1 MARHLR
7 VAPADSGFEPSWS
20 AQQLAEFHAAISSH
34 SDEAGVGRTAVELVT
49 EAFAGE
55 AAALVLHGAV
65 IVSLGFPAGQTPSED
80 IVELTARRRGF
91 LDVPEVGMC
100 ASVTVPLGQQSADA
114 LVIARA
120 GGRFSGEELRTLDS
134 MGYVLS
140 LTLGR
145 FREARASAQRR
156 HDLLK
161 QISAVQRSISNRAPL
176 HEVLDTV
183 TRGLAEVLGDEFV
196 LLYGVDSD
204 DEHTMSARSTYGS
217 APKIGRDLRIGEG
230 AVGQAVVQDRPVV
243 VQDYA
248 SSPLA
253 SPDVVKVG
261 VRAAMAAPIHE
272 NGCVVGGLVVGSCQ
286 PARVYSVADQEILTI
301 FAEAAGLAVA
311 GAAAVDA
318 LQEAADGAHH
328 LAQHD
333 PLTGLAN
340 RARFVDRFEHAL
352 KVRRQPGAE
361 ISVLYLDIDDF
372 KLINDRVGHAE
383 GDRLLIEV
391 GMRVLGAVRAG
402 DTVARLDGDEFAVLL
417 ENASGVAE
425 AERTAIRILEEVSK
439 PIQLTEA
446 EMSVTLSLGVAV
458 ASPDE
463 TDPQEVLRN
472 SEVAMYRGKN
482 AGKASF
488 VIFEDAMYESLL
500 DRLDLESDLRRAVE
514 NGDLEVYYQPIVDL
528 ASEQVVGVE
537 ALSRWQHPTR
547 GFVPPATFIP
557 LAEEAGLIGDLG
569 RSVLEQAC
577 SWIGSW
583 QQTRP
588 DEPLFYVSVNISAR
602 QLQRPEFTGEVEAAL
617 VGGGARGSLVLE
629 ITESLLMQ
637 DTEATLARLHDLKS
651 LGIRLALDD
660 FGTGYSSLSYLR
672 RFPIDMLKI
681 DRSFVSGLRAGNEP
695 LRLVEGIMAL
705 GNTLGLETVAEGVEE
720 LEELAALRSV
730 GCGVGQGFYFARPMP
745 VADLE
750 SYLSGAFSP
759 A

>member
-286 PARVYSVADQEILTI
+286 PARVLDSVADQEILTI

-402 DTVARLDGDEFAVLL
+402 DTVAAPRRRRV
-417 ENASGVAE
+417 
-425 AERTAIRILEEVSK
+425 
-439 PIQLTEA
+439 
-446 EMSVTLSLGVAV
+446 
-458 ASPDE
+458 
-463 TDPQEVLRN
+463 
-472 SEVAMYRGKN
+472 
-482 AGKASF
+482 
-488 VIFEDAMYESLL
+488 
-500 DRLDLESDLRRAVE
+500 RRAPRE
-514 NGDLEVYYQPIVDL
+514 RQ
-528 ASEQVVGVE
+528 
-537 ALSRWQHPTR
+537 R
-547 GFVPPATFIP
+547 G
-557 LAEEAGLIGDLG
+557 G
-569 RSVLEQAC
+569 RSRTDRDPDPRGGQQADPADR
-577 SWIGSW
+577 G
-583 QQTRP
+583 R
-588 DEPLFYVSVNISAR
+588 DVRDAEPRCCRR
-602 QLQRPEFTGEVEAAL
+602 QP
-617 VGGGARGSLVLE
+617 
-629 ITESLLMQ
+629 
-637 DTEATLARLHDLKS
+637 
-651 LGIRLALDD
+651 
-660 FGTGYSSLSYLR
+660 
-672 RFPIDMLKI
+672 
-681 DRSFVSGLRAGNEP
+681 
-695 LRLVEGIMAL
+695 
-705 GNTLGLETVAEGVEE
+705 
-720 LEELAALRSV
+720 
-730 GCGVGQGFYFARPMP
+730 
-745 VADLE
+745 
-750 SYLSGAFSP
+750 
-759 A
+759 